1 MPALISPGGI
11 GIAAACLSINVMIS
25 LYMKLEIH
33 WRVVV
38 GAIRCVCQL
47 LLLGLLF
54 ATVFSSDQVWPVILM
69 TIFMLSVASFEAY
82 QRPKHTYPGF
92 IRTVIIAMTA
102 SCFPMALIM
111 TNFVLSLGSM
121 WWHPRYYLPM
131 LGMLTNNGMSAISLA
146 SDRLLTQLVDKRTA
160 IEAEMRTS
168 SNPRQVVL
176 PIHREA
182 VRVGMMPT
190 LNTLAVV
197 GLVAIPGMMAGQL
210 LGGADPLTAA
220 KYQIVVTIMIASTSS
235 LSSFI
240 VTWLMLKDLV
250 GKDGNLD
257 FGLLHFRGS
266 TDFVT
271 KVVCGLVAKLG
282 RALKLV
288 LCCGCLRKPSRDNA
302 SPERPEHTK
311 QLLAEG
317 EAHSQW

>member
-1 MPALISPGGI
+1 MPAPISPGGI
-11 GIAAACLSINVMIS
+11 GIAAACLSINVVIS
-25 LYMKLEIH
+25 LYMKLDIH

-47 LLLGLLF
+47 LILGLLF

-69 TIFMLSVASFEAY
+69 TVFMLSVASFEAY

-92 IRTVIIAMTA
+92 MRTIGLAMTV

-131 LGMLTNNGMSAISLA
+131 LGMMTNNGLSAISLA
-146 SDRLLTQLVDKRTA
+146 ADRLLTQLVDKRAA
-160 IEAEMRTS
+160 IEAELLTS
-168 SNPRQVVL
+168 SHPRQVIL

-235 LSSFI
+235 LASFV
-240 VTWLMLKDLV
+240 VTRLMLKDLV
-250 GKDGNLD
+250 NKDGTLRFD
-257 FGLLHFRGS
+257 DLHFRGS
-266 TDFVT
+266 SGADFVT
-271 KVVCGLVAKLG
+271 KVVCLSVAKLG
-282 RALKLV
+282 EVLKLV
-288 LCCGCLRKPSRDNA
+288 FCCGCVRKARRDDAPSRT
-302 SPERPEHTK
+302 PEHTK
-311 QLLAEG
+311 GLLAQ
-317 EAHSQW
+317 A